1 MDQDKY
7 IALLHK
13 KFQGELNG
21 IEQTLLDHWLKET
34 EINRV
39 LAKKIEE
46 DWRLSEQYT
55 PTLAEVDVD
64 KEFTL
69 LQQRIKSSENIG
81 QVKEKVVTMPVKK
94 RNNWWAYAA
103 AIALAI
109 GVGTWL
115 LTSQSATTPQLVV
128 NTSAEEQKEVLLAD
142 GTKVWLNENS
152 QLTYPTTFQANSR
165 NVSIEGEAF
174 FEVQKDATKPF
185 VIETNQSEITVLG
198 TSFNVRALQGTTE
211 TEVVVKTGKVRLAS
225 KEAAQSVILV
235 ANEKGT
241 HQHVSNN
248 IQKAKENNLNE
259 LAWKSQVLFFNN
271 TPITV
276 VIKSL
281 ERLFK
286 VHIQPAIDN
295 IDKCEFSGRFP
306 QPTLRQVM
314 TALKVDLNIQLV
326 EVDDVNFQL
335 VGGQCE

>member
-13 KFQGELNG
+13 KLQGELNS
-21 IEQTLLDHWLKET
+21 IEQTLLEHWLQEA

-39 LAKKIEE
+39 LAKKIKE
-46 DWRLSEQYT
+46 DWRLSEQYN
-55 PTLAEVDVD
+55 PTLAEVDLD

-81 QVKEKVVTMPVKK
+81 QVKEKVVTMSVKK
-94 RNNWWAYAA
+94 RNNWWVYAA
-103 AIALAI
+103 AIALAV
-109 GVGTWL
+109 GVGTWFF
-115 LTSQSATTPQLVV
+115 TNQSVTIPQVIV
-128 NTSAEEQKEVLLAD
+128 NTSAAEQKEVLLAD

-152 QLTYPTTFQANSR
+152 QLSYPTTFQENR
-165 NVSIEGEAF
+165 RTVSMEGEAF

-198 TSFNVRALQGTTE
+198 TSFNVRALQGTAE
-211 TEVVVKTGKVRLAS
+211 TEVVVKTGKVQLAS
-225 KEAAQSVILV
+225 KKAAQSVILV

-241 HQHVSNN
+241 HQHTSNT
-248 IQKAKENNLNE
+248 IQKAKEDDLNE

-271 TPITV
+271 TPITE

-286 VHIQPAIDN
+286 VHIQIAITN
-295 IDKCEFSGRFP
+295 IDKCAFSGRFP

-314 TALKVDLNIQLV
+314 TALKKDLNIQLV

-335 VGGQCE
+335 TGEQCK